1 MLTKAVEISR
11 YVLLMNFNTYLSQIP
26 NTMKNNKILSIIL
39 LLLFITISFTSCKR
53 NDPVP
58 EIDQEEFNEVKV
70 TFTNLSNKDDLVVVT
85 INKEGNPS
93 KEFYSLFKNET
104 YLMEIELY
112 NNSTSINDELIED
125 IDEHQFF
132 FIAPSDAINS
142 YTYKDD
148 NLGLKG
154 EIKFA
159 ERTNE
164 FAFNII
170 LRHGLTKSHPAAQN
184 WNSANFAEA
193 GGADDLSTTFKIK
206 LLDND

>member
-1 MLTKAVEISR
+1 
-11 YVLLMNFNTYLSQIP
+11 
-26 NTMKNNKILSIIL
+26 MKNYSKLSIIF
-39 LLLFITISFTSCKR
+39 LFFIINLSFTSCKR

-70 TFTNLSNKDDLVVVT
+70 TFTNLSDEDNTVIVT
-85 INKEGNPS
+85 INKEGNPDQ
-93 KEFYSLFKNET
+93 EFYTLLKNSS

-112 NNSTSINDELIED
+112 NNSSSINDELIED
-125 IDEHQFF
+125 INEHQFF
-132 FIAPSDAINS
+132 FIAPSDAIDE

-154 EIKFA
+154 EIKFS

-170 LRHGLTKSHPAAQN
+170 LRHGLNKSHPAAQN
-184 WNSANFAEA
+184 WNSSNFAEA
-193 GGADDLSTTFKIK
+193 GGADDLSTAFKIK
-206 LLDND
+206 LIDNE